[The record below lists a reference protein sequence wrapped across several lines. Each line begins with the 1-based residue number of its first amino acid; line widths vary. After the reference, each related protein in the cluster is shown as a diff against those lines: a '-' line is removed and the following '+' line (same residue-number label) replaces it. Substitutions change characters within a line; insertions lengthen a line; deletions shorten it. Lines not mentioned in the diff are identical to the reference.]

1 METSTLTP
9 HYEDND
15 MDYRDF
21 ADFARQSLD
30 GAMDANRSIAMRQME
45 VLNMQADETQA
56 LLQSGNLTNE
66 QFDKVMQDLRR
77 FDRQCPTP
85 RRSSIGRIL
94 SWLWALVPCCSLAVC
109 FLRFAPLSRHV

>member
-1 METSTLTP
+1 MATSTLTP

-15 MDYRDF
+15 MDYRDL

-30 GAMDANRSIAMRQME
+30 RAMDANRSIVMRQME

-66 QFDKVMQDLRR
+66 QFDKVMQESEKIRQAMSDTTTKQHWSNFELVVGTCAVLFFGGLFFTLR
-77 FDRQCPTP
+77 
-85 RRSSIGRIL
+85 
-94 SWLWALVPCCSLAVC
+94 AA
-109 FLRFAPLSRHV
+109 

>member
-1 METSTLTP
+1 MATSTLTP

-15 MDYRDF
+15 MDYRDL

-30 GAMDANRSIAMRQME
+30 RAMDANRSIVMRQME

-66 QFDKVMQDLRR
+66 QFDKVMQESEKIRQAMSDTTTKQYRSNFELGVGTCAVLFFGGLFFTLR
-77 FDRQCPTP
+77 
-85 RRSSIGRIL
+85 
-94 SWLWALVPCCSLAVC
+94 AA
-109 FLRFAPLSRHV
+109 